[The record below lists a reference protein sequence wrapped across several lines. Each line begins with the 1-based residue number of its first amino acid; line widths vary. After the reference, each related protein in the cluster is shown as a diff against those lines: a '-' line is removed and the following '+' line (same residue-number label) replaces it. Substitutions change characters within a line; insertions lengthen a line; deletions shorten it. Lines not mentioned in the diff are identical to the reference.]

1 MIIACMSG
9 YCMCQTIASSAET
22 LPLFAG
28 FKSLAVIQDILFR
41 DKMQVDMVNTFFFK
55 QEITDQNYS
64 MLLSF
69 TLISLLRKRFF

>member
-28 FKSLAVIQDILFR
+28 FKSLAVIQDILFK
-41 DKMQVDMVNTFFFK
+41 DKMQVDMVDTFFFNK
-55 QEITDQNYS
+55 
-64 MLLSF
+64 
-69 TLISLLRKRFF
+69 K